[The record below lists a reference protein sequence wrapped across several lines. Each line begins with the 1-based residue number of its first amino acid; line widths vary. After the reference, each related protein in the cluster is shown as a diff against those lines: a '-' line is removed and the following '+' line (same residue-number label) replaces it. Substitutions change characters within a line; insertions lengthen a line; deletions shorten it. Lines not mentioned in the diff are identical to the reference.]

1 MTAPAPGLD
10 LPPAAGPAPRAN
22 GDPLERL
29 HREHLGFRLLCD
41 ELDALAAAER
51 PDPAGAAAALLA
63 LCHILPLHEKAET
76 EELFPRLRRAAAAG
90 DGIAAW
96 LDRLEADH
104 AARDGG
110 ARAAQATLTGMAGG
124 ALPGADG
131 RTALADFAAAKRR
144 HLRLED
150 AMLLP
155 LARLRLGATDR
166 AALAAHLDARPLL
179 PGTAAAG

>member
-10 LPPAAGPAPRAN
+10 LPPAAGPAPRA
-22 GDPLERL
+22 GGCPLERL

-41 ELDALAAAER
+41 ELDALAATVT

-63 LCHILPLHEKAET
+63 ICHLLPLHQRAET
-76 EELFPRLRRAAAAG
+76 EELFPRLRRAAEPA

-104 AARDGG
+104 AARDRV
-110 ARAAQATLTGMAGG
+110 ARTAETVLAAMAGG
-124 ALPGADG
+124 ALPDPDG
-131 RTALADFAAAKRR
+131 RAALTAFAAAKRQ

-155 LARLRLGATDR
+155 LARLRLGAADR
-166 AALAAHLDARPLL
+166 ATLAAHLDARPLL
-179 PGTAAAG
+179 PGVLAAG